1 MSEKPVQ
8 YDPSSILL
16 RGSRAP
22 LVGALILTLATAAV
36 FSGAL
41 GHDFVN
47 YDDDVV
53 VTDNPHI
60 RDLTAANLRWMFTES
75 RAGHYHPLT
84 WLSLALDYRIWNGLD
99 PFGFHLT
106 NLLLHTATVIGFY
119 FVVRRV
125 LTLAGSNSL
134 GLRSESVEPPDAS
147 TELAAVVA
155 AAAFAVHPLRV
166 ESVAWVTERRDV
178 LSGALLMPAV
188 LLYLRAVSSP
198 SPRARRLQLA
208 ASLLAYVLS
217 LLSKAWGITLPAV
230 LLVLNVYP
238 LARLGRNAVPA
249 NIAERRRVIL
259 EVAMYT
265 LPAVAFAIA
274 AIAAQHSVGA
284 LQPLNESYS
293 LGMRLQ
299 QSVFGLGF
307 YLLKSLAPVSLVP
320 FYGWPEDRA
329 QMLPKTL
336 ISAAA
341 LIILGGVAWRARRR
355 FPALA
360 AAAIGYAILVSPV
373 LGLTQSGP
381 QLAADRYTYI
391 PCMPWMISLAAL
403 VAHGLRRSSAS
414 GRRLI
419 LSVGLLGLLTLGALT
434 SRQVGRWRDSL
445 TLWSYHLSQRPE
457 CPIGHVNYGSAL
469 FAEAER
475 EKDLHSPRRISLIE
489 EAMSHYHT
497 ASQLRPGYVLSVR
510 GVGRCLRAIERYEE
524 ALTWFNEALALRDDD
539 DETLFDIADTLAVLG
554 RPEDA
559 LPHYRRIAALGGKHA
574 YDAQYELGRIL
585 HLTGKPAEA
594 VEAFRAALRLRD
606 NDPTCHQALAE
617 SLLVL
622 GQDDAAATE
631 LETAHRLSPSD
642 LLIEARLAFVIA
654 TSDDAAVRDPG
665 RAVRLAQSAFNR
677 WRASEPE
684 PSDLGVEFHEA
695 LAAAQAA
702 SGEPARAVDTLD
714 RVIARAPTSKTP
726 KWLTRLS
733 EQRDRYQR
741 QIPPLP

>member
-1 MSEKPVQ
+1 MSAMPVENNLT
-8 YDPSSILL
+8 LL
-16 RGSRAP
+16 TAGSRAP
-22 LVGALILTLATAAV
+22 LLGTTILILATAAV

-84 WLSLALDYRIWNGLD
+84 WLSLALDYRVWNGLD

-106 NLLLHTATVIGFY
+106 NLLLHVATVVGFY
-119 FVVRRV
+119 LVVRRV
-125 LTLAGSNSL
+125 LLLAGSNSL
-134 GLRSESVEPPDAS
+134 RRRSGSVEPPDVA
-147 TELAAVVA
+147 TELAALIA

-178 LSGALLMPAV
+178 LSGALLMPAIV
-188 LLYLRAVSSP
+188 LYLRAVSSP
-198 SPRARRLQLA
+198 SPRGYRLQLA
-208 ASLLAYVLS
+208 ASILLYVLS

-230 LLVLNVYP
+230 LLMLNVYP
-238 LARLGRNAVPA
+238 LARLRRSPDSAVA
-249 NIAERRRVIL
+249 AERRRVML
-259 EVAMYT
+259 ELAMYT
-265 LPAVAFAIA
+265 LPAAAFAVA

-293 LGMRLQ
+293 VGMRLQ
-299 QSVFGLGF
+299 QSAFGLGF
-307 YLLKSLAPVSLVP
+307 YLLKTLAPVSLVP

-336 ISAAA
+336 ISVAAMI
-341 LIILGGVAWRARRR
+341 LLGGVAWRARRR

-360 AAAIGYAILVSPV
+360 TAAVCYAVLVSPV

-391 PCMPWMISLAAL
+391 PCLPWMIALAAFI
-403 VAHGLRRSSAS
+403 AHLLRRNGAF
-414 GRRLI
+414 GRRLV
-419 LSVGLLGLLTLGALT
+419 LSVALLGLLALGALT
-434 SRQVGRWRDSL
+434 TRQVGRWRDSL
-445 TLWSYHLSQRPE
+445 TLWSYHLSRRPE

-469 FAEAER
+469 FAESGR
-475 EKDLHSPRRISLIE
+475 EKDLHSPRRISLVE
-489 EAMSHYHT
+489 EAMSHYRA

-510 GVGRCLRAIERYEE
+510 GVGRCLRAVERYEE
-524 ALTWFNEALALRDDD
+524 ALTWFNEALALREDD

-554 RPEDA
+554 RPEEA
-559 LPHYRRIAALGGKHA
+559 LPLYRRIAALGGKHA

-585 HLTGKPAEA
+585 HLTGRSAEA

-606 NDPTCHQALAE
+606 DDATCHQALAE

-622 GQDDAAATE
+622 GQDAAAATE
-631 LETAHRLSPSD
+631 LEAARRLSPSD
-642 LLIEARLAFVIA
+642 PLIEARLAFVLA
-654 TSDDAAVRDPG
+654 TSADEAARDPD
-665 RAVRLAQSAFNR
+665 RALRLAQAAFDR
-677 WRASEPE
+677 WRASDPE

-702 SGEPARAVDTLD
+702 SGQPAQAAETLD
-714 RVIARAPTSKTP
+714 RVITRAPKNKTP

-733 EQRDRYQR
+733 EQQRRYR
-741 QIPPLP
+741 SASAVTP